1 MADFKFPSA
10 GPRVL
15 VQNCVIESN
24 DGYVTMKTDG
34 AHAGG
39 FANVHPRTATLKF
52 EVLLRELS
60 DMNPLLQHVRQFGAA
75 NLAGSTA
82 LVEDLRATASMLKEE
97 NDSLLAALD
106 NLQQR
111 TIPTLEGRLAD
122 AAALASRREKELLVH
137 ENTLML
143 LKAEDKGLKDPIEA
157 LAISVVRSWCV
168 ALTQDGKFDQME
180 IRNLVERLTAVLGMF
195 RNANYMPPIEAA
207 PSTEAAPIVIPDDA
221 PLF

>member
-1 MADFKFPSA
+1 VADFKFPSA

-34 AHAGG
+34 AHARG

-75 NLAGSTA
+75 NLSDPTI
-82 LVEDLRATASMLKEE
+82 LLEDMRATASILKEE
-97 NDSLLAALD
+97 NDALRD
-106 NLQQR
+106 VNEQLR
-111 TIPTLEGRLAD
+111 NATIPELTAKLRN
-122 AAALASRREKELLVH
+122 ALASESRLRKEAQLH

-143 LKAEDKGLKDPIEA
+143 LKAEEKGLKDPIEA

-180 IRNLVERLTAVLGMF
+180 IRNLVERLTAVLGIF